1 MNNYMGNGLAVPHIK
16 TEPGGISMLEIK
28 NVSKSFPGVK
38 ALKDIS
44 VQFQNGE
51 IHALLGENGAG
62 KSTLMKIICGIY
74 KADSGLVEL
83 DGKTLHL
90 AGYGDAVKHHIS
102 MVHQEIQMIPES
114 SIAENIVNDK
124 MSRFTKF
131 GFVNWK
137 EINSFAKK
145 YMEEVGLEFPP
156 DQKVRFLS
164 AAHKQLIQIAK
175 ALSADTKVLLLDE
188 PTSSLTQHEANVLF
202 DLVRK
207 LKEKGLVIIFVSH
220 KLEEVQ
226 MIADKVTVFRDGALV
241 GTGAIAQMDN
251 STIIKMMIG
260 REFAY
265 HYRGRLDAY
274 ENEVALEVKNV
285 KSRLH
290 GLDNISFQVHK
301 GEILGFYGLVGSG
314 RTELIRTVLNIDKR
328 DEGEVYL
335 WGRKIEIDSFQ
346 TALSRYRI
354 GYVTENRKEEG
365 LFLGHSV
372 AMNICVNSLWKS
384 YCEKIPLIR
393 LKKEQENAGI
403 YAKRLEIK
411 TPSLDTLAGK
421 LSGGNQQKIS
431 IAKWLA
437 ADCDILIIDEPTVGV
452 DIGAKEY
459 IHDLIWD
466 LATKENKTVILIS
479 SDMNE
484 MISLARR
491 ILIFK
496 DKRIV
501 AELKGEEFFAQSGEK
516 ISAEI
521 GKSFV

>member
-1 MNNYMGNGLAVPHIK
+1 
-16 TEPGGISMLEIK
+16 MLEIK

-38 ALKDIS
+38 ALNNVS

-74 KADSGLVEL
+74 KADEGNILM
-83 DGKTLHL
+83 DGNELHL
-90 AGYGDAVKHHIS
+90 SGYGDAVRHGIS

-124 MSRFTKF
+124 MSQFAKM

-137 EINSFAKK
+137 KIYEFAEI
-145 YMEEVGLEFPP
+145 YMKEVGLEFPP
-156 DQKVRFLS
+156 EKKVRFLS

-175 ALSADTKVLLLDE
+175 ALSADTKILLLDE
-188 PTSSLTQHEANVLF
+188 PTSSLTRHEANLLF
-202 DLVRK
+202 ELVKK
-207 LKEKGLVIIFVSH
+207 LRDKGLVIIFVSH

-226 MIADKVTVFRDGALV
+226 LIADKVTVFRDGELV
-241 GTGAIAQMDN
+241 GTGEISKMDN
-251 STIIKMMIG
+251 PTIIKMMIG

-265 HYRGRLDAY
+265 QYRGALNA
-274 ENEVALEVKNV
+274 EKNEVIFEAKHIY
-285 KSRLH
+285 SHLH
-290 GLDNISFQVHK
+290 GLQDMSFQLRR

-314 RTELIRTVLNIDKR
+314 RTELIRTILNIDKR
-328 DEGEVYL
+328 DAGDIFLRGE
-335 WGRKIEIDSFQ
+335 KSEIDSFK
-346 TALSRYRI
+346 TALHKYKI

-365 LFLGHSV
+365 LFLEHSV
-372 AMNICVNSLWKS
+372 VMNICVNSLQKC
-384 YCEKIPLIR
+384 YYKRIPVIN
-393 LKKEQENAGI
+393 LKTEEENADI
-403 YAKRLEIK
+403 YVKKLKIK
-411 TPSLDTLAGK
+411 TPGMTTLAGK

-437 ADCDILIIDEPTVGV
+437 AECDILIIDEPTVGV

-459 IHDLIWD
+459 IHDLIWN
-466 LATKENKTVILIS
+466 LVTKENKTVILIS

-496 DKRIV
+496 NRKIV
-501 AELKGEEFFAQSGEK
+501 SELKGEEFFARPGSE
-516 ISAEI
+516 ISEEI

>member
-1 MNNYMGNGLAVPHIK
+1 
-16 TEPGGISMLEIK
+16 MLEIK

-38 ALKDIS
+38 ALKNIS
-44 VQFQNGE
+44 VEFHNGE

-74 KADSGLVEL
+74 KADEGSVIM
-83 DGKTLHL
+83 DGTPLRL
-90 AGYGDAVKHHIS
+90 SGYGDAVRHHIS

-124 MSRFTKF
+124 MGRFTKY

-137 EINSFAKK
+137 AINEFARK
-145 YMEEVGLEFPP
+145 YMEEVGLEFEPEK
-156 DQKVRFLS
+156 KVRFLS

-188 PTSSLTQHEANVLF
+188 PTSSLTQHEAGVLF

-207 LKEKGLVIIFVSH
+207 LRDKGLVIIFVSH

-226 MIADKVTVFRDGALV
+226 MIADKVTVFRDGSLV
-241 GTGAIAQMDN
+241 GSGAIAQMDN
-251 STIIKMMIG
+251 PTIIKMMIG

-265 HYRGRLDAY
+265 RYRGELNAY
-274 ENEVALEVKNV
+274 DNEVVLEAKNIC
-285 KSRLH
+285 SRVH
-290 GLDNISFQVHK
+290 ALDNLSFCVHR

-328 DEGEVYL
+328 DSGEIYL
-335 WGRKIEIDSFQ
+335 RGQKVDIDSFK
-346 TALSRYRI
+346 TALCKYRI

-365 LFLGHSV
+365 LFLEHSV
-372 AMNICVNSLWKS
+372 AMNVCVNSLWKS
-384 YCEKIPLIR
+384 YYPKIPFIR
-393 LKKEQENAGI
+393 LKKEQENAG
-403 YAKRLEIK
+403 KFVDRLEIK
-411 TPSLDTLAGK
+411 TPGLATLAGK

-459 IHDLIWD
+459 IHDLIWN
-466 LATKENKTVILIS
+466 LVTKENKTVILIS

-496 DKRIV
+496 DRQIV
-501 AELKGEEFFAQSGEK
+501 AELKGEKFFAQPGSV
-516 ISAEI
+516 ISEEI

>member
-1 MNNYMGNGLAVPHIK
+1 MTHEYVIEMR
-16 TEPGGISMLEIK
+16 EITK
-28 NVSKSFPGVK
+28 KFGDFVANDKINLQLRK
-38 ALKDIS
+38 
-44 VQFQNGE
+44 GE

-74 KADSGLVEL
+74 KADEGNILM
-83 DGKTLHL
+83 DGNELHL
-90 AGYGDAVKHHIS
+90 SGYGDAVRHGIS

-124 MSRFTKF
+124 MSQFAKM

-137 EINSFAKK
+137 KIYEFAEI
-145 YMEEVGLEFPP
+145 YMKEVGLEFPP
-156 DQKVRFLS
+156 EKKVRFLS

-175 ALSADTKVLLLDE
+175 ALSADTKILLLDE
-188 PTSSLTQHEANVLF
+188 PTSSLTRHEANLLF
-202 DLVRK
+202 ELVKK
-207 LKEKGLVIIFVSH
+207 LRDKGLVIIFVSH

-226 MIADKVTVFRDGALV
+226 LIADKVTVFRDGELV
-241 GTGAIAQMDN
+241 GTGEISKMDN
-251 STIIKMMIG
+251 PTIIKMMIG

-265 HYRGRLDAY
+265 QYRGALNA
-274 ENEVALEVKNV
+274 EKNEVIFEAKHIY
-285 KSRLH
+285 SHLH
-290 GLDNISFQVHK
+290 GLQDMSFQLRR

-314 RTELIRTVLNIDKR
+314 RTELIRTILNIDKR
-328 DEGEVYL
+328 DAGDIFLRGE
-335 WGRKIEIDSFQ
+335 KIEIDSFK
-346 TALSRYRI
+346 TALHKYKI

-365 LFLGHSV
+365 LFLEHSV
-372 AMNICVNSLWKS
+372 VMNICVNSLQKC
-384 YCEKIPLIR
+384 YYKRIPVIN
-393 LKKEQENAGI
+393 LKTEEENADI
-403 YAKRLEIK
+403 YVKKLKIK
-411 TPSLDTLAGK
+411 TPGMTTLAGK

-437 ADCDILIIDEPTVGV
+437 AECDILIIDEPTVGV

-459 IHDLIWD
+459 IHDLIWN
-466 LATKENKTVILIS
+466 LVTKENKTVILIS

-496 DKRIV
+496 NRKIV
-501 AELKGEEFFAQSGEK
+501 SELKGEEFFARPGSE
-516 ISAEI
+516 ISEEI

>member
-1 MNNYMGNGLAVPHIK
+1 
-16 TEPGGISMLEIK
+16 MLEVK
-28 NVSKSFPGVK
+28 KVSKSFPGVQ
-38 ALKDIS
+38 ALRDIS
-44 VQFQNGE
+44 VKFLDGE

-74 KADSGLVEL
+74 KADSGTVEMNGQAL
-83 DGKTLHL
+83 RLG
-90 AGYGDAVKHHIS
+90 GYGDAVRHHIS

-145 YMEEVGLEFPP
+145 YMDEVGLELSPQ
-156 DQKVRFLS
+156 QKVRSLS

-175 ALSADTKVLLLDE
+175 ALSADTWVLLLDE
-188 PTSSLTQHEANVLF
+188 PTSSLTQHEANILF
-202 DLVRK
+202 ELVRK

-226 MIADKVTVFRDGALV
+226 RIADRVTVFRDGALV
-241 GTGAIAQMDN
+241 GTGGIGEMDN
-251 STIIKMMIG
+251 STIIRMMIG

-265 HYRGRLDAY
+265 HYRGRLDADQ
-274 ENEVALEVKNV
+274 NETALDARNIS
-285 KSRLH
+285 SRRH
-290 GLDNISFQVHK
+290 GIDRVSFQVRK

-314 RTELIRTVLNIDKR
+314 RTELVRTLLGIDRR
-328 DEGEVYL
+328 DEGEIYL
-335 WGRKIEIDSFQ
+335 WGERVEIDSFQ

-365 LFLGHSV
+365 LFLEHSV
-372 AMNICVNSLWKS
+372 AMNICVNSLRKS
-384 YCEKIPLIR
+384 YCKRAPLIS
-393 LKKEQENAGI
+393 LKKERDHAGK
-403 YAKRLEIK
+403 YVKRLEIK
-411 TPSLDTLAGK
+411 TPGLLSLAGK

-466 LATKENKTVILIS
+466 LVTKEDKTVILIS

-491 ILIFK
+491 ILVFK

-501 AELKGEEFFAQSGEK
+501 AELKGEEFFARPGEQ

>member
-1 MNNYMGNGLAVPHIK
+1 
-16 TEPGGISMLEIK
+16 MLEIK

-38 ALKDIS
+38 ALRNIS
-44 VQFQNGE
+44 VRFDNGE

-74 KADSGLVEL
+74 RADEGTVEM
-83 DGKTLHL
+83 DGKTLRL
-90 AGYGDAVKHHIS
+90 NGYGDAVKHHIS

-124 MSRFTKF
+124 MSRFTRL

-137 EINSFAKK
+137 EINRFAKK
-145 YMEEVGLEFPP
+145 YMDEVGLDLPP
-156 DQKVRFLS
+156 EQKVRYLS

-188 PTSSLTQHEANVLF
+188 PTSSLTQHEANILF

-226 MIADKVTVFRDGALV
+226 LIADKVTVFRDGALA
-241 GTGAIAQMDN
+241 GTGNIAQMDN
-251 STIIKMMIG
+251 PTIIKMMIG

-265 HYRGRLDAY
+265 RYRGRLDADQ
-274 ENEVALEVKNV
+274 NEIALEARHIC
-285 KSRLH
+285 SRLY
-290 GLDNISFQVHK
+290 GLEDLSFQVRK

-314 RTELIRTVLNIDKR
+314 RTELVRTVLSIDRR
-328 DEGEVYL
+328 DGGEVFL
-335 WGRKIEIDSFQ
+335 WGKKVEINSFL
-346 TALSRYRI
+346 TALGKYRI

-365 LFLGHSV
+365 LFLEHSV

-384 YCEKIPLIR
+384 YCSGLPLIR
-393 LKKEQENAGI
+393 LKKEQENAEI

-411 TPSLDTLAGK
+411 TPGLAAPAGK

-437 ADCDILIIDEPTVGV
+437 ADCDILVIDEPTVGV
-452 DIGAKEY
+452 DICAKEY

-484 MISLARR
+484 IISLARR
-491 ILIFK
+491 ILVFK
-496 DKRIV
+496 DRKIV
-501 AELKGEEFFAQSGEK
+501 AELKGEEFFAKPGEE
-516 ISAEI
+516 ISMEI